1 MNLQILE
8 IFSKVALDVATM
20 EIMSIWQ
27 SQNSVENLLTRGVRF
42 LNIKSKSRKEII
54 AQVDTGYY
62 IT

>member
-54 AQVDTGYY
+54 AQVDTGYH